1 MTGMRFV
8 RAILLALAALAS
20 GCASRAPAEE
30 SVAEASPT
38 AGAHSPVGVASATPA
53 VPSAAAV
60 AAPAPAPKVPVG
72 PAVVERVP
80 VPGDVDASV
89 VRAADGSPPRTVF
102 LPGVCSNANAYLY
115 GFPEAARAHG
125 GVVAVE
131 GDRPCAHADGFRTFS
146 HDLAKLDARIEASLV
161 AAGADPGAPQGLT
174 LIGYSLGATLA
185 EELVA
190 RRPERYVRVVLIG
203 APKDARP
210 ELVKTAKAGA
220 TMSCALDVPPRMK
233 AGARRMEEAGVP
245 SRYFE
250 MPRCTHGLI
259 EDGDR
264 VFGDVFAW
272 LEEAA
277 ARP

>member
-20 GCASRAPAEE
+20 GCAEE
-30 SVAEASPT
+30 SVAEAPPT

-146 HDLAKLDARIEASLV
+146 HDLAKLDA
-161 AAGADPGAPQGLT
+161 
-174 LIGYSLGATLA
+174 LIGYSLSATLA